1 MPFTVDTAGTGS
13 AAPLGDERLAAATV
27 GVDDAATAGWEDVNV
42 TGVDAFAPPDDV
54 PVAVGWSVTV
64 SCFTS
69 SAFAAA
75 GSVGFAVDFSDNA
88 AGKEAAVSVTTTGD
102 AVLPA
107 LGATGAF
114 AGAAGA
120 DFFEAPA
127 ARGVADGSAVAIV
140 VDVATAGVA
149 AGAAAGA
156 IGGAAETVACDTTC
170 DGAPDADGLGTDETF
185 GPTGAAAA
193 ADAGASDTL
202 RVVDD
207 AVVALSAS
215 GAATVGTAAAGA
227 TAGAPADETDALEEV
242 ADWEDLI
249 GTPADDFVKD
259 EGRAPAAGGAPVDT
273 AGAFAGARWA
283 AGALVTG
290 VLAEVKALAG
300 PNRGGAAAFGAICL
314 ASSAFAG
321 GALDGAVLVAGDLM
335 AEDLGCA
342 AGSGATLDWV
352 AAVGAPL
359 GSAEDAPG
367 VDAAAAVFTGA
378 ILTGAAFVL
387 DAALDDCSFAAAG
400 LAGGPVEGT
409 ALAIAVFMAA
419 DLTAGCLV
427 VAPLPTAGDDR
438 AAGAMDAADLL
449 LTVEAT
455 SGPDCAAT
463 GLAGRGTEGAGAVLV
478 AVTVPL
484 AAAPTDGGP

>member
-1 MPFTVDTAGTGS
+1 MPFAVDTAGAGS
-13 AAPLGDERLAAATV
+13 AAPLGDKRLAAATV
-27 GVDDAATAGWEDVNV
+27 GVDDAATAGWADVNV
-42 TGVDAFAPPDDV
+42 TGADAFASPDDV
-54 PVAVGWSVTV
+54 PVAVGWAATV
-64 SCFTS
+64 GCFTS
-69 SAFAAA
+69 SAFAA
-75 GSVGFAVDFSDNA
+75 GSIGFAAGFSDDA
-88 AGKEAAVSVTTTGD
+88 AGEEAAVRVTTTGD

-114 AGAAGA
+114 AGAAGVGIF
-120 DFFEAPA
+120 DAPA
-127 ARGVADGSAVAIV
+127 ARGVADGSGVTLV
-140 VDVATAGVA
+140 VDVATAGVS
-149 AGAAAGA
+149 AGAAADA
-156 IGGAAETVACDTTC
+156 VGGAPETVACDTTC

-185 GPTGAAAA
+185 GPTGTAASAE
-193 ADAGASDTL
+193 AGASDTL

-215 GAATVGTAAAGA
+215 GAATVDAAAAGA
-227 TAGAPADETDALEEV
+227 TAGAAADEADTLEEV

-249 GTPADDFVKD
+249 GSPADELVDD
-259 EGRAPAAGGAPVDT
+259 ERRAPAAGGAPADT

-290 VLAEVKALAG
+290 VFAEVKALAG

-314 ASSAFAG
+314 GGSAFDGA
-321 GALDGAVLVAGDLM
+321 ALDGAVLVAGALM

-342 AGSGATLDWV
+342 AGSGATLGCV

-367 VDAAAAVFTGA
+367 VDVAAAVFTGA
-378 ILTGAAFVL
+378 TLTGAAFVF

-409 ALAIAVFMAA
+409 ALAIAVFTAA
-419 DLTAGCLV
+419 ALTAGCLV
-427 VAPLPTAGDDR
+427 VAPLPTAVDDR
-438 AAGAMDAADLL
+438 AAGAVDAADLL

-455 SGPDCAAT
+455 SGPDCVAT
-463 GLAGRGTEGAGAVLV
+463 GFAERGTEGAGAVLV
-478 AVTVPL
+478 AVTIPL
-484 AAAPTDGGP
+484 ATTPTDGGA